1 MEKKLYIK
9 PELNIHIVHLE
20 NMLALST
27 LDGDADPSG
36 IVQGKG
42 HGDWDIWGDG
52 SDSDFDDDYDY

>member
-20 NMLALST
+20 SMLAFSKFDENADST
-27 LDGDADPSG
+27 DGF
-36 IVQGKG
+36 GKS